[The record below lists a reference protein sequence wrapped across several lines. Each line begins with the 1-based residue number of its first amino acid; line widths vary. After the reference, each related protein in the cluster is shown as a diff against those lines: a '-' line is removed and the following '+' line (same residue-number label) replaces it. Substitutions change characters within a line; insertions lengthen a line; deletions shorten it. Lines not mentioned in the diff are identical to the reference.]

1 MKPPTVGA
9 VTLNVGHS
17 AWSALVEVV
26 SAVTKYLK
34 ERNDR
39 HGRNPLL
46 ATYITYQVAS
56 QAYTYIASPPHII
69 PVTRP
74 TCHTW
79 TLPSPSTPSRS
90 TTPSPRTGRSAA
102 SWPGDRACPIPA
114 PCHCHTVARSP
125 CISMTAS
132 PLTQGCKASVL
143 HTFGIRQ
150 FAKLSFCPSVSYH

>member
-46 ATYITYQVAS
+46 ATYITYQVIIICKHRVSTSDYSCCQAHLPHLDPAIS
-56 QAYTYIASPPHII
+56 QYTI
-69 PVTRP
+69 PQ
-74 TCHTW
+74 HHAQ
-79 TLPSPSTPSRS
+79 SEDGEISS
-90 TTPSPRTGRSAA
+90 
-102 SWPGDRACPIPA
+102 IM
-114 PCHCHTVARSP
+114 AR
-125 CISMTAS
+125 
-132 PLTQGCKASVL
+132 
-143 HTFGIRQ
+143 
-150 FAKLSFCPSVSYH
+150 

>member
-56 QAYTYIASPPHII
+56 QAYTYIASTQQIHFIDI
-69 PVTRP
+69 RP
-74 TCHTW
+74 CGTW
-79 TLPSPSTPSRS
+79 DNI
-90 TTPSPRTGRSAA
+90 
-102 SWPGDRACPIPA
+102 WDI
-114 PCHCHTVARSP
+114 
-125 CISMTAS
+125 
-132 PLTQGCKASVL
+132 
-143 HTFGIRQ
+143 
-150 FAKLSFCPSVSYH
+150 

>member
-46 ATYITYQVAS
+46 ATYITYQV
-56 QAYTYIASPPHII
+56 
-69 PVTRP
+69 TR
-74 TCHTW
+74 
-79 TLPSPSTPSRS
+79 
-90 TTPSPRTGRSAA
+90 
-102 SWPGDRACPIPA
+102 
-114 PCHCHTVARSP
+114 
-125 CISMTAS
+125 
-132 PLTQGCKASVL
+132 
-143 HTFGIRQ
+143 
-150 FAKLSFCPSVSYH
+150 

>member
-46 ATYITYQVAS
+46 ATYITYQVTR
-56 QAYTYIASPPHII
+56 QAYINIASTQQIHFIDI
-69 PVTRP
+69 RP
-74 TCHTW
+74 CGT
-79 TLPSPSTPSRS
+79 
-90 TTPSPRTGRSAA
+90 
-102 SWPGDRACPIPA
+102 I
-114 PCHCHTVARSP
+114 
-125 CISMTAS
+125 
-132 PLTQGCKASVL
+132 
-143 HTFGIRQ
+143 FGI
-150 FAKLSFCPSVSYH
+150 FE